1 MTLLLRVMDTA
12 QRSARWNIAM
22 TAALAELHRTG
33 RIADTVRFHRYPAS
47 VLVGR
52 HQDLARAVDLGRCA
66 AANVECARRVTGGGA
81 VYMAPNALAWDIVV
95 ARKRLCAQ
103 PEEAAQ
109 TICTAIAA
117 GLSQLGVPARYRAQN
132 EIEVDGRK
140 LCGSGGYFDG
150 STLVYQ
156 GTVLIDTPL
165 EDLDRFLRLPAGS
178 PQPGRES
185 RSRDVRARH
194 ATLRE
199 WLGRVP
205 DAAEIVG
212 VIAAALSER
221 LGRRLSRELPSP
233 AEWTLADHLHR
244 SRYGLDSFV
253 YGAPTIEDVVEG
265 GRNSPVH

>member
-1 MTLLLRVMDTA
+1 MTPFLRVMDTA

-33 RIADTVRFHRYPAS
+33 RIGDSVRFHRYPAS
-47 VLVGR
+47 VLIGR
-52 HQDLARAVDLGRCA
+52 HQDLAQAVDLERCT

-95 ARKRLCAQ
+95 ARKHLWAH
-103 PEEAAQ
+103 PEGAAEM
-109 TICTAIAA
+109 ICMAVAM
-117 GLSQLGVPARYRAQN
+117 GLSRLGVPARYRAQN

-156 GTVLIDTPL
+156 GTILIDTPL
-165 EDLDRFLRLPAGS
+165 EDLDRFLRLPAKS
-178 PQPGRES
+178 LEPLS
-185 RSRDVRARH
+185 RNVRARH
-194 ATLRE
+194 ATLHE
-199 WLGRVP
+199 LLGRIP
-205 DAAEIVG
+205 DAAEIIG

-221 LGRRLSRELPSP
+221 LGRRLGRELPSP
-233 AEWTLADHLHR
+233 AELTLAAHLHR

-253 YGAPTIEDVVEG
+253 YGAPTIEDMVEG
-265 GRNSPVH
+265 GCKSLSN